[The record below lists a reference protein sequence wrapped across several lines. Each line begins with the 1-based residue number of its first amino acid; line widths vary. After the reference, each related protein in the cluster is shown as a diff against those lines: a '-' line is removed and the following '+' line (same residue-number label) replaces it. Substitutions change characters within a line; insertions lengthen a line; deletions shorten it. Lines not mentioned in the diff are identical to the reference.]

1 MLSGV
6 YLILGMYAV
15 SFDDA
20 HQSNFDLA
28 ATTATTIQAEQLARA
43 GISLAMT
50 NMGANPSKH
59 TFTSSSSTLSGS
71 VEYSAVGTPSESEIT
86 STATFNGK
94 RVVVKAVFSFYNNRW
109 RFTRVYIPPVA

>member
-15 SFDDA
+15 SFDVA

-28 ATTATTIQAEQLARA
+28 ATTATTIQAEQLART

-50 NMGANPSKH
+50 TMGKDSSTH
-59 TFTSSSSTLSGS
+59 TLTGSSSTLGGS
-71 VEYSAVGTPSESEIT
+71 IEYSAVGTPSESQIT
-86 STATFNGK
+86 SSATFNGK
-94 RVVVKAVFSFYNNRW
+94 TIVVKAVVCFQNNRW
-109 RFTRVYIPPVA
+109 RIARVYIPPTA

>member
-1 MLSGV
+1 V

-28 ATTATTIQAEQLARA
+28 ATTATTIQAEQLART

-50 NMGANPSKH
+50 TMGKD
-59 TFTSSSSTLSGS
+59 SSTHNLTGSLSTLGGS
-71 VEYSAVGTPSESEIT
+71 VVYSAVGTPSESEIT
-86 STATFNGK
+86 STASFNGK

-109 RFTRVYIPPVA
+109 RMTRLYIPPVA